1 MELDEAALARRSQDA
16 VEAVE
21 HGIVAMA
28 GKLRRRVSTARRSEW
43 IRPPYLFRV
52 FKPGARRRPPIRRP
66 WRHRRARGP
75 NRLSSAADT
84 AIDRA
89 SRSPRRL
96 EPLRIDLS
104 AIAKGFDLDAPV
116 NVMKEFGV
124 HSFLDDIDGK
134 CAQRARSLTD
144 GRGP

>member
-52 FKPGARRRPPIRRP
+52 FKPGLGVGPRSGDLGAIAALAGRTAFRPPQTLQLTARRG
-66 WRHRRARGP
+66 ARGG
-75 NRLSSAADT
+75 SS
-84 AIDRA
+84 RFA
-89 SRSPRRL
+89 STSPPSPR
-96 EPLRIDLS
+96 
-104 AIAKGFDLDAPV
+104 A
-116 NVMKEFGV
+116 
-124 HSFLDDIDGK
+124 
-134 CAQRARSLTD
+134 LTSTH
-144 GRGP
+144 R